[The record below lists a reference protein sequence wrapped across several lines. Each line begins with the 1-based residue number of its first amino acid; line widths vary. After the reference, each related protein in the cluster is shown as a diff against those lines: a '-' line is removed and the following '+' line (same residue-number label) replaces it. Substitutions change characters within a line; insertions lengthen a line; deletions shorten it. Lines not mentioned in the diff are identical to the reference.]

1 MLFNG
6 RLGYSDRQIGRKTR
20 KEEYNF
26 LKALFV
32 GNEQPG
38 YIQIDLERRNQR
50 EKEIERERERERKR
64 ERGRK

>member
-32 GNEQPG
+32 GNERPG
-38 YIQIDLERRNQR
+38 YRQIDLERERDR
-50 EKEIERERERERKR
+50 EGG